1 MRLLGLT
8 LCLLVS
14 SFGARAESVEDRVAA
29 LEARVKG
36 LEEAIRSQSGKVGTN
51 TATIV
56 DGIYKGQTPNG
67 DAFTAELS
75 KGRLFVSTDKESKVG
90 TYEVDGQRVIATVD
104 GKTEF
109 LRIEGEQLKGAKV
122 ELTKSK

>member
-1 MRLLGLT
+1 MRLIGLT
-8 LCLLVS
+8 LCLLAS
-14 SFGARAESVEDRVAA
+14 SLGARAESVEDRVSA
-29 LEARVKG
+29 LEARVKV
-36 LEEAIRSQSGKVGTN
+36 LEEAIRNQSGKVVTN

-56 DGIYKGQTPNG
+56 DGTYKGQTPNG

-109 LRIEGEQLKGAKV
+109 LRIEGDQLKGAKV
-122 ELTKSK
+122 ELTRSK